1 MPRRRP
7 RKPPIPWLVAV
18 PVAVAVGF
26 LAGWLWRLPQPPP
39 PDLGAAERTAAP
51 VPRRAPPKPAGK
63 RQQAPAPGAVEAK
76 AGGRPARPPEGGGRI
91 ALVIDDLGRRPADL
105 ERIAALGV
113 PVAHAVLPFEPHS
126 TEIARRAAAAGA
138 EVLLHLPME
147 AVEGD
152 DPGPGA
158 LWLGMGEAELVATT
172 EAALAAVPGAVGVN
186 NHMGSA
192 VTADARAMAAV
203 LGLARE
209 RGLYYLDSRTTS
221 ETVGFRVARELGLPA
236 AERQVFLD
244 DTLSHEAI
252 HAEFDRLLALAAAE
266 GSAIAIGHP
275 HAATFELLAEEVPK
289 ARAAGFRFVRL
300 SALLVR

>member
-1 MPRRRP
+1 
-7 RKPPIPWLVAV
+7 V
-18 PVAVAVGF
+18 
-26 LAGWLWRLPQPPP
+26 
-39 PDLGAAERTAAP
+39 
-51 VPRRAPPKPAGK
+51 
-63 RQQAPAPGAVEAK
+63 
-76 AGGRPARPPEGGGRI
+76 GGGRI

-105 ERIAALGV
+105 ETIAALGV

-138 EVLLHLPME
+138 EVLLHMPME

-158 LWLGMGEAELVATT
+158 LWLGMGEAELVSTT
-172 EAALAAVPGAVGVN
+172 AAALAEVPGAVGIN

-192 VTADARAMAAV
+192 VTADPKAMAAV

-209 RGLYYLDSRTTS
+209 RGLYYLDSRTTPA
-221 ETVGFRVARELGLPA
+221 TVGFRLARELGLPA

-252 HAEFDRLLALAAAE
+252 HAEFDRLLALAGE
-266 GSAIAIGHP
+266 SGSAIAIGHP
-275 HAATFELLAEEVPK
+275 HAATFELLAEEVPR

-300 SALLVR
+300 SELLTR